1 MQDYDWKKDLDEGI
15 WPQPWPDRGSKTRKM
30 KAVFEDNETSKKQLE
45 YMHIYL
51 YHNREGQAGGPSRK
65 AFSPHTAKY
74 WADYFGYTTT
84 GITDSNSVLRKI
96 SGTKQWEEFQIKR
109 KAYLDEQVRAAG

>member
-15 WPQPWPDRGSKTRKM
+15 WPQPWPDRGSRSRKM

-51 YHNREGQAGGPSRK
+51 YHKGCSAIPKQYPQKTTLNTGTNILGINQTLQTALFFSGIFRKQKNGVFSKKVVKHFWNRS
-65 AFSPHTAKY
+65 
-74 WADYFGYTTT
+74 
-84 GITDSNSVLRKI
+84 
-96 SGTKQWEEFQIKR
+96 
-109 KAYLDEQVRAAG
+109 